1 MMSDIP
7 PRLTAALTDCRG
19 SQPPSIVSSPAILK
33 ALRRTRWHRVRPS
46 GNFET

>member
-7 PRLTAALTDCRG
+7 PRLTAALADRREN
-19 SQPPSIVSSPAILK
+19 QPPIIGSSPTILK
-33 ALRRTRWHRVRPS
+33 TPRARWWHGVRRS